1 MTLQITA
8 QVLINIFYVISLP
21 IISYVTYRWSQNN
34 SSKSYKAKLD
44 ELQTTHKSKCS
55 TLEAARH
62 LEVKELNLQID
73 QLKAENIAD
82 IEERNRVLD
91 LELEEAKNIV
101 SDRVKE
107 IEAVYKSTIDDQNA
121 SLELYEKYIK
131 NFDAVLTLSSEKL
144 ADLDSKG
151 VFNTDDEIGFFF
163 DNVKYLQDMLN
174 NFKID
179 KELLDSDQ
187 ADEVK

>member
-21 IISYVTYRWSQNN
+21 IVSYVTYRWSQNN
-34 SSKSYKAKLD
+34 SSKSYKVKLD

-55 TLEAARH
+55 TLEATRH
-62 LEVKELNLQID
+62 LEVKEFNLQID

-187 ADEVK
+187 VDEVK